1 MEYFSIHHIV
11 VHRVHK
17 VGMPVWHNGA
27 VVEPTMTL
35 WHVAFFFVHDAK
47 HFQSFRRWVTQWGSR
62 TAMHN
67 MKFWL
72 LHNQIEI
79 ETSERTETCERH
91 LNTTTACLRLKDFIV
106 AVAIIIV
113 ILRIS
118 KIYSPYITWNCWWS
132 KLACCQTGTQVKDSH
147 IYG

>member
-1 MEYFSIHHIV
+1 
-11 VHRVHK
+11 
-17 VGMPVWHNGA
+17 
-27 VVEPTMTL
+27 
-35 WHVAFFFVHDAK
+35 
-47 HFQSFRRWVTQWGSR
+47 VTQWGSR

-118 KIYSPYITWNCWWS
+118 KIYSPYIT
-132 KLACCQTGTQVKDSH
+132 
-147 IYG
+147 